1 MQTFKYKGISRDG
14 QEISGIIKAYDE
26 YEAVANIR
34 ETCRIVTKI
43 EEIPES
49 AAGAAR
55 AGKHRFKEKELAL
68 ICSQFAII
76 IKSGLPIVEC
86 VRMVAA
92 QAKNKEVRKLLYS
105 VADDVE
111 GGYSLAQ
118 SFENNGKTLPI
129 TFIETVRAGELS
141 GTLEESFD
149 RMHKYFDKTA
159 KTKAKIVSTLTY
171 PVMVIIMAIIVFV
184 IIMVKAVPMFI
195 EAFSDLG
202 SDLPAITRGMI
213 AASNFIRG
221 YWWVFILLAAVI
233 AALRFI
239 LIKNESTRRKIAEY
253 KLSRSPLKHLNL
265 MNASSQFANTMSTM
279 LTSGLNVIRALEITS
294 AVVSNFV
301 VGEAVNNLKRSVE
314 QGRSLA
320 ESMSDYSCFPPM
332 LTEMTGVGE
341 KSGSMEETLS
351 IVGDYY
357 DNEVEIFTTR
367 FLAILEPVIT
377 IFLAVFVVILLLS
390 IYLPM
395 FSMYDSVSL

>member
-1 MQTFKYKGISRDG
+1 LQTFKYKGISRDG

-118 SFENNGKTLPI
+118 SFESNGKTLPI

-265 MNASSQFANTMSTM
+265 MNSSSQFANTMSTM

-301 VGEAVNNLKRSVE
+301 VGEAVSNVKRSVE